1 MTQRIVFALALVLA
15 YALMCALIARRW
27 RRTQAEAAR
36 ALNALNDPSADTL
49 VIHASQTGT
58 AEQLALQTARGLADV
73 GERVRVLALN
83 AVNPQLLAQAK
94 RAWFI
99 VSTYGEGDAPD
110 GASVFADRHMG
121 AVAANGAQL
130 AALSTGVLAL
140 GDRQYEQFCA
150 FGHRLQD
157 WLGRHGA
164 QAAFAPIE
172 VNQGDPAALAQW
184 QQALGLSGDS
194 DLGVAQ
200 APFTPWQLQANT
212 HINPGS
218 AGNPMHWLGLT
229 PAEGSLPDWQA
240 GDLVQLV
247 AAGSP
252 DQRPRE
258 YSIASTPAQGQ
269 VQLMVRHERQQQ
281 ADGSWQ
287 QGLASSQ
294 LCGAAP
300 GQRWL
305 MRIQPHAGFHIGENG
320 ARPLILIGN
329 GSGLAGLHAHIL
341 ARQGAHAA
349 SLTAANSGQN
359 QSSQAD
365 TWMIYGERQRA
376 HDAWFAPQWQAWLDD
391 GTLSA
396 LSLSYSRDSHADGSP
411 RYVQDIVRR
420 EAEQLRGWVARGA
433 AIYLCGSL
441 RGMASDVDAAL
452 NEVLGDTLV
461 SELRLAGKLRRD
473 VY

>member
-121 AVAANGAQL
+121 AAAADPPL
-130 AALSTGVLAL
+130 RALSTGVLAL

-157 WLGRHGA
+157 WLARQGA

-184 QQALGLSGDS
+184 QQALGLSGDGA
-194 DLGVAQ
+194 LGVAQ

-218 AGNPMHWLGLT
+218 AGNPMHWLSLT
-229 PAEGSLPDWQA
+229 PADGALPDWQA
-240 GDLVQLV
+240 GDLLQLI
-247 AAGSP
+247 AAGSD

-258 YSIASTPAQGQ
+258 YSIACTPAQGAL
-269 VQLMVRHERQQQ
+269 QLLVRHERQLQ

-294 LCGAAP
+294 LCGATP
-300 GQRWL
+300 GQGWL
-305 MRIQPHAGFHIGENG
+305 ARIQPHAGFHIGENG
-320 ARPLILIGN
+320 QRPLILIGN

-341 ARQGAHAA
+341 ARQG
-349 SLTAANSGQN
+349 SGG
-359 QSSQAD
+359 SSPQAD
-365 TWMIYGERQRA
+365 TWLIYGERQRA
-376 HDAWFAPQWQAWLDD
+376 HDAWFTPQWQAWLDD
-391 GTLSA
+391 GSLSA

-420 EAEQLRGWVARGA
+420 EAGQLRSWVARGA

-461 SELRLAGKLRRD
+461 SELRLAGRLRRD